1 MSKHEELIKSLR
13 ASAAAMPFDAAVAV
27 QYRAAADAL
36 EAQAR
41 EIEGLQEQLASNAKS
56 AFEAMP
62 HDIPQR
68 MKRKICVETGWS
80 MSMVSRAYIELRAA
94 FTGEKYTA
102 NEDLDAARAE
112 IEGLHAA
119 RRAYASEFPQ
129 DSEGEPDVGSIHQ
142 NIRAMKAE
150 IEGLRLKADRYDYL
164 TLQHGEYCVADAS
177 TAGAIFKGS
186 AADQLIDAA
195 KGAPHG

>member
-13 ASAAAMPFDAAVAV
+13 MAGCNIPIADL
-27 QYRAAADAL
+27 AADAL

-41 EIEGLQEQLASNAKS
+41 EIEGLQAQLDATAKS

-62 HDIPQR
+62 HDIPRR

-80 MSMVSRAYIELRAA
+80 MSMVSRAYIEFRAA

-112 IEGLHAA
+112 IEGLRKDAE
-119 RRAYASEFPQ
+119 RYRWLRAEHERVDP
-129 DSEGEPDVGSIHQ
+129 VCHLTW
-142 NIRAMKAE
+142 KL
-150 IEGLRLKADRYDYL
+150 GLRRDE
-164 TLQHGEYCVADAS
+164 TNWVN
-177 TAGAIFKGS
+177 TARLDES
-186 AADQLIDAA
+186 IDAA